1 LYVLPEPGLDVYPAK
16 QTLSPGELKMAIYQN
31 SPDLKYLFLLNRLP
45 HIFFCKNQKID
56 YAKQKKVVFLY

>member
-1 LYVLPEPGLDVYPAK
+1 LPEPGLDVYPAK

-56 YAKQKKVVFLY
+56 YAK